1 MNEVENHYASVGGTS
16 GHGTAESSR
25 SESSKSESSKT
36 DSTKP
41 AEVAKA
47 AIDNAVS
54 AAKSTLRSAADTA
67 RGAVDDVRKAAGGH
81 YGRAS
86 SLASDHY
93 ENVSRGATYARR
105 RSAIELGRTRR
116 NVESFVGE
124 NPIMVGVAGLAAG
137 LLIGTLLPQTRQE
150 NEALGR
156 YADEA
161 REQALRYARELTEQ
175 GRHFVEEALDT
186 KDAKAAS

>member
-1 MNEVENHYASVGGTS
+1 MNEVENHYASVGDTKSAGGTS
-16 GHGTAESSR
+16 GSSR
-25 SESSKSESSKT
+25 
-36 DSTKP
+36 P
-41 AEVAKA
+41 ADVAKS

-54 AAKSTLRSAADTA
+54 AAKTTLRSAADTA
-67 RGAVDDVRKAAGGH
+67 RGAVEDVRKAAGEQ
-81 YGRAS
+81 YERAS
-86 SLASDHY
+86 SLASGHY
-93 ENVSRGATYARR
+93 ETASRTATYARR

-116 NVESFVGE
+116 NVEGFVGE

-161 REQALRYARELTEQ
+161 RDQALRYARELTEQ
-175 GRHFVEEALDT
+175 GRHFVQETLDAT
-186 KDAKAAS
+186 TAKGADTAS

>member
-1 MNEVENHYASVGGTS
+1 MNEVENHYASVGDTPSAQG
-16 GHGTAESSR
+16 AAA
-25 SESSKSESSKT
+25 SSK
-36 DSTKP
+36 P
-41 AEVAKA
+41 ADIAKS

-54 AAKSTLRSAADTA
+54 AAKTTLKSATDTA
-67 RGAVDDVRKAAGGH
+67 KGAVDDVRKAAGEH

-86 SLASDHY
+86 SVAAGHY

-116 NVESFVGE
+116 NVEGFVGE

-150 NEALGR
+150 NQALGR

-161 REQALRYARELTEQ
+161 REQALRMARDLTEQ

-186 KDAKAAS
+186 RTGKDGQGAS

>member
-1 MNEVENHYASVGGTS
+1 MNEVENHYASVAETS
-16 GHGTAESSR
+16 GHGHGAAG
-25 SESSKSESSKT
+25 SSKSDT
-36 DSTKP
+36 TKP

-54 AAKSTLRSAADTA
+54 AAKSTLKSAADTA
-67 RGAVDDVRKAAGGH
+67 RGAVDDIRKAAGEH

-86 SLASDHY
+86 SVASDHY

-105 RSAIELGRTRR
+105 RSALELGRTRR
-116 NVESFVGE
+116 NVEGFVGE

-175 GRHFVEEALDT
+175 GRHFVEEALET

>member
-1 MNEVENHYASVGGTS
+1 MNEVENHYASVGDTPSSQGATGS
-16 GHGTAESSR
+16 GTAGSA
-25 SESSKSESSKT
+25 KA
-36 DSTKP
+36 DSNKP
-41 AEVAKA
+41 ADVAKA
-47 AIDNAVS
+47 AINNAVS

-67 RGAVDDVRKAAGGH
+67 RGAVDDVRKAAGEQ

-86 SLASDHY
+86 SAASGHY
-93 ENVSRGATYARR
+93 ETASRSATYARR

-156 YADEA
+156 YADDA

-186 KDAKAAS
+186 RVAKDA

>member
-1 MNEVENHYASVGGTS
+1 MNEVENHYASVGDAS
-16 GHGTAESSR
+16 GHGAAG
-25 SESSKSESSKT
+25 SSKPDSSKT
-36 DSTKP
+36 DSSKP
-41 AEVAKA
+41 ADVAKA

-54 AAKSTLRSAADTA
+54 AAKTTLKSAADTA
-67 RGAVDDVRKAAGGH
+67 RGAVDDVRKAAGEQ

-86 SLASDHY
+86 SAASGHY

-116 NVESFVGE
+116 NVEGFVGE

-156 YADEA
+156 YADDA
-161 REQALRYARELTEQ
+161 REQAVRYARELTEQ
-175 GRHFVEEALDT
+175 GRTFVEEALDT
-186 KDAKAAS
+186 RTTKDS